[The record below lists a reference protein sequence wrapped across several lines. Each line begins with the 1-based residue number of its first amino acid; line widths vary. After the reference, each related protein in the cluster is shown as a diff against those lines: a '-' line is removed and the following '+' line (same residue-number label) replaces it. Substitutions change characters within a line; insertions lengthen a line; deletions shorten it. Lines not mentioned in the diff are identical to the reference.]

1 MKKLLSLI
9 LFILIQK
16 LSLENFDY
24 EERYHTYDDNYYSEK
39 IKKILHK
46 SGLDK
51 KKTIEKDEY
60 ANAFMISIDNSLK
73 GLNFQIFKKSE
84 KEKYM
89 DNLLEQIFYK
99 LSEKENDDID
109 MKEALNLYEPNKI
122 LKSAEDIMKQ
132 LGYGDLLEKITYEVI
147 EGDINNNKK
156 DKREN
161 KDNNSNK
168 NKNKKISKKNKTE
181 KKINTDL

>member
-16 LSLENFDY
+16 LSLENLDY
-24 EERYHTYDDNYYSEK
+24 EERYYTYDDNYYSEK

-73 GLNFQIFKKSE
+73 GLNFHIFKKSE

-132 LGYGDLLEKITYEVI
+132 LGYGDLIDKITYEVI

-181 KKINTDL
+181 KKIDTDL